1 VPRHSKMKTLEEV
14 RRIKQEVEPR
24 LIGNPNVIG
33 VGVGHRSAEDG
44 RTDIP
49 TIIVY
54 AKNKEE
60 AERNLPSI
68 IQGVPL
74 EIVER
79 SFIPHSV

>member
-1 VPRHSKMKTLEEV
+1 MKTLEEV

-24 LIGNPNVIG
+24 LIDDPDVIG
-33 VGVGHRSAEDG
+33 VGVGYRTAEDS

-60 AERNLPSI
+60 AERKLPSI

-79 SFIPHSV
+79 SFIPHSG